1 MRGNSPHNHST
12 CLVKLIKI
20 RFTAWG
26 YKHATHRSAAVQ
38 RRLNDWALREDV
50 LQRAA
55 ARVQEQR
62 SKEDSEALGLEF
74 AAITTELVN
83 INAHRQPIIDDEIA
97 AAHQAQRAM
106 LNHAMVGT
114 FGYQIWNDNGT
125 GVIKV
130 VDDAGNDL
138 PAEVMFSYDVVD
150 YDSPLP
156 EWATHGRF
164 RHFE

>member
-1 MRGNSPHNHST
+1 MK
-12 CLVKLIKI
+12 LVKI

-26 YKHATHRSAAVQ
+26 DKHRTPRSAALQ

-62 SKEDSEALGLEF
+62 SKADSEALGLEF

-83 INAHRQPIIDDEIA
+83 INAHRQPIIDDETA
-97 AAHQAQRAM
+97 AAHQTQRAM
-106 LNHAMVGT
+106 FRHPMVGT
-114 FGYQIWNDNGT
+114 FGYQIWNDIGT
-125 GVIKV
+125 EVITV

-150 YDSPLP
+150 DDSPLP
-156 EWATHGRF
+156 EWAMHGRF